1 MKANVKDGQSYVW
14 IPPGSF
20 EMGCSPGDSEC
31 GDEEKPM
38 HWVIIT
44 KGFWMGQTPA
54 TVGVWKKY
62 RNATGA
68 AELGGRDILGRIL
81 NENAGNDALPAVGM
95 TWDEATSYCEWS
107 GGRLPTESEWEYAA
121 RAGTTGARYGALDGI
136 AWYGDNSGRERIDSA
151 ALHAHAYAVQGTA
164 QIAQTRDV
172 GPVSIVTTATFPKV
186 LGGYYQ
192 KLFENGNAPRP
203 VGLKLPN
210 AWNLYDVLGDVW
222 QWTGDWG
229 SFDSYPTVTFDPQ
242 GPPKTGY
249 RSLRGG
255 SCLSPPGDVRLSSR
269 HMSEPGES
277 VPAGSREIFGVRCLI
292 PRNGI
297 AAP

>member
-1 MKANVKDGQSYVW
+1 
-14 IPPGSF
+14 
-20 EMGCSPGDSEC
+20 
-31 GDEEKPM
+31 
-38 HWVIIT
+38 
-44 KGFWMGQTPA
+44 MGQTPA

-222 QWTGDWG
+222 QWTEIGA
-229 SFDSYPTVTFDPQ
+229 
-242 GPPKTGY
+242 
-249 RSLRGG
+249 
-255 SCLSPPGDVRLSSR
+255 RLT
-269 HMSEPGES
+269 P
-277 VPAGSREIFGVRCLI
+277 I
-292 PRNGI
+292 PRSHLTRRVRRRRAI
-297 AAP
+297 DRCAADPVSARQGTFVYPVGT